1 MHRVF
6 LFGSRDL
13 YSIPSTVIDHL
24 EQILIQT
31 NHDVEF
37 IVGDAPGIDAAFH
50 KALSSIGAAR
60 YTTIYCMDFA
70 RNNVYDLKTKVFK
83 SEYDANSG
91 TVTLKANFSEDND
104 VTVISNITKP
114 DDLRFNRE
122 FYEFKDK
129 KMRNDC
135 TFAICIWDG
144 KSKGTFT
151 NINVL
156 KAQGKYVYVYRV

>member
-6 LFGSRDL
+6 LFGSRDI
-13 YSIPSTVIDHL
+13 YGVPMEAVKQL
-24 EQILIQT
+24 EDILKIT
-31 NHDVEF
+31 NGDVQF
-37 IVGDAPGIDAAFH
+37 IVGDAPGIDASFH
-50 KALSSIGAAR
+50 KVLSGIGAASKSL
-60 YTTIYCMDFA
+60 IYCMDYA
-70 RNNVYDLKTKVFK
+70 RNNVYDFELKTFK
-83 SEYDANSG
+83 SKYDPSNE
-91 TVTLKANFSEDND
+91 TVTISCENEEP
-104 VTVISNITKP
+104 TVFTHIKKP

-129 KMRNDC
+129 QMRNDC

-156 KAQGKYVYVYRV
+156 KAQGKYVYIYRV